1 MEMLITINQPN
12 QIEELIM
19 MEVGNCKF
27 PIRVKE
33 RGLLEEK
40 IENPLKGRNMPE
52 EDGGESP
59 EVESGTSSESK
70 LCPDERRN
78 NVGGDINT
86 ISLEEGVM
94 EKGGMRSS
102 AENLTSEENFL
113 GNNKSLFDEGV
124 GTGLEVDRAR
134 EDLLNMGLNNQ
145 VVSSEVYWHH
155 KYVDQMV
162 SYLGENRLTLRSG
175 SSLVESDEGGN
186 GSGDRCVENE
196 IKDLQQLRLKRSVSD
211 HIPILLADV
220 EIDWGP
226 RPFKFI
232 NEWFKKKECAGL
244 IEKEWSNMGSLNGQ
258 LTRKLRK
265 LKGVLKKWNRDNC
278 NVLENRIV
286 ECEDRIKVLDGIS
299 D

>member
-1 MEMLITINQPN
+1 MAERMAKFGLGELSIKRIQGRCFLIEVPDEEYMEVLKQNDWAYLKECFITIEPWSGKRFVIERVTWIENGSNSYEKMEMLITINQPN

-59 EVESGTSSESK
+59 EVESGTRSESK

-78 NVGGDINT
+78 NVG
-86 ISLEEGVM
+86 
-94 EKGGMRSS
+94 
-102 AENLTSEENFL
+102 ENLTSEENFQ

-162 SYLGENRLTLRSG
+162 SSLGENRLTLRSG

-186 GSGDRCVENE
+186 GSGDRRVILREAKRTWEVGKKLGLCVRGDEEEVIEE
-196 IKDLQQLRLKRSVSD
+196 IGRL
-211 HIPILLADV
+211 
-220 EIDWGP
+220 E
-226 RPFKFI
+226 
-232 NEWFKKKECAGL
+232 
-244 IEKEWSNMGSLNGQ
+244 GQ
-258 LTRKLRK
+258 
-265 LKGVLKKWNRDNC
+265 
-278 NVLENRIV
+278 
-286 ECEDRIKVLDGIS
+286 
-299 D
+299 